1 MTDMSQGSWLWA
13 AKGVGAIAGSAASL
27 VYILPQGRREAASR
41 FIVGVMC
48 GVVFG
53 GTAGLKVATDLG
65 IEERIGSSEMVLM
78 GSALASLCAW
88 WALGFVLRLLGQY
101 RPAGPDRNETGAG
114 GNES

>member
-41 FIVGVMC
+41 FVVGVMC

-88 WALGFVLRLLGQY
+88 WALGFVLKFLGQC
-101 RPAGPDRNETGAG
+101 RPDRPRAG
-114 GNES
+114 SDEGNGNES

>member
-41 FIVGVMC
+41 FILGVMC

-88 WALGFVLRLLGQY
+88 WALGPILRLF
-101 RPAGPDRNETGAG
+101 RPDGEKRSDKDD
-114 GNES
+114 

>member
-88 WALGFVLRLLGQY
+88 WALGFVLKLLGQY
-101 RPAGPDRNETGAG
+101 RPDRPRRDAEAGNDH
-114 GNES
+114 ES

>member
-1 MTDMSQGSWLWA
+1 
-13 AKGVGAIAGSAASL
+13 
-27 VYILPQGRREAASR
+27 
-41 FIVGVMC
+41 
-48 GVVFG
+48 
-53 GTAGLKVATDLG
+53 
-65 IEERIGSSEMVLM
+65 MVLM

>member
-13 AKGVGAIAGSAASL
+13 AKGVGAIAGS
-27 VYILPQGRREAASR
+27 AASR

-88 WALGFVLRLLGQY
+88 WALGFVLKLLGQY
-101 RPAGPDRNETGAG
+101 RPDRPRRDAEG
-114 GNES
+114 GDGHES